1 MTSETETQEAL
12 VAANERIMSTFDQ
25 AEADGMAALHT
36 EEQEQL
42 SPSNAVII
50 VRELTLQMAQAVVTH
65 PERVRVEATA
75 GVSIIVLD
83 LRVDPED
90 MGRVI
95 GKEGRVAN
103 AMRTLLYCLAAKI
116 GKRVTLEIIG
126 T

>member
-1 MTSETETQEAL
+1 MTSETETHEAI
-12 VAANERIMSTFDQ
+12 VAANESIRSTVGQ
-25 AEADGMAALHT
+25 AEAAGLAVLHP
-36 EEQEQL
+36 ERGQL
-42 SPSNAVII
+42 SPSNAVILQ
-50 VRELTLQMAQAVVTH
+50 ELTLQMAQAVVTH

-75 GVSIIVLD
+75 GTSIIVID

-103 AMRTLLYCLAAKI
+103 AMRTLLYCFAAKT
-116 GKRVTLEIIG
+116 GKRVTLEIIE

>member
-1 MTSETETQEAL
+1 MTSETETHEA
-12 VAANERIMSTFDQ
+12 VVVANERIMNTFGQ
-25 AEADGMAALHT
+25 AEAAGVAVLDT
-36 EEQEQL
+36 EREQL
-42 SPSNAVII
+42 SPSHAVIL
-50 VRELTLQMAQAVVTH
+50 RELTLQMAQAVVTH
-65 PERVRVEATA
+65 PDRVRVEAMTGA
-75 GVSIIVLD
+75 SIIVLD

-103 AMRTLLYCLAAKI
+103 AMRTLLHCFAAKT